1 MSSSLTDIV
10 NKTMAT
16 FIKGSMCEI
25 LALISA
31 QQKEII
37 KELEKFPLSKRILV
51 ENEVDDANDK
61 IIELLT
67 ELETTFLVENCRR
80 EFLNNVIS

>member
-1 MSSSLTDIV
+1 
-10 NKTMAT
+10 MAT

-51 ENEVDDANDK
+51 ENEVDEANDK
-61 IIELLT
+61 LLELLT
-67 ELETTFLVENCRR
+67 ELETTFLVETAEEN
-80 EFLNNVIS
+80 F

>member
-1 MSSSLTDIV
+1 MSISLTDIV

-37 KELEKFPLSKRILV
+37 KELEKFPLAKRILV

-67 ELETTFLVENCRR
+67 ELEITFLVETA
-80 EFLNNVIS
+80 EEES

>member
-1 MSSSLTDIV
+1 MSISVTDIV

-25 LALISA
+25 LTLISA
-31 QQKEII
+31 QQKEIV
-37 KELEKFPLSKRILV
+37 KELEKFPLAKRILV
-51 ENEVDDANDK
+51 ENEVDDAHDK

-67 ELETTFLVENCRR
+67 ELELTFLVETEAEN
-80 EFLNNVIS
+80 S

>member
-1 MSSSLTDIV
+1 MSISLTDIV

-37 KELEKFPLSKRILV
+37 KELEKFQLSKRILV
-51 ENEVDDANDK
+51 ENEVDEANDK

-67 ELETTFLVENCRR
+67 ELETTFLVETAEEN
-80 EFLNNVIS
+80 F

>member
-1 MSSSLTDIV
+1 MSSSLADIV
-10 NKTMAT
+10 NKTMTT

-31 QQKEII
+31 QQKEMI

-51 ENEVDDANDK
+51 ENEVDEATDK
-61 IIELLT
+61 LIELLT
-67 ELETTFLVENCRR
+67 ELQLTFVIETETED
-80 EFLNNVIS
+80 S

>member
-1 MSSSLTDIV
+1 MSISSTDIV

-31 QQKEII
+31 QQKEMI
-37 KELEKFPLSKRILV
+37 KELEKFPLSKRILL

-67 ELETTFLVENCRR
+67 EIQLTFVVETTTE
-80 EFLNNVIS
+80 ES

>member
-1 MSSSLTDIV
+1 MSISLTDIV

-37 KELEKFPLSKRILV
+37 KELEKFPLAKRILV

-67 ELETTFLVENCRR
+67 ELETTFLVETAEEN
-80 EFLNNVIS
+80 F

>member
-1 MSSSLTDIV
+1 MSISLTDTV

-37 KELEKFPLSKRILV
+37 KELEKFPLAKRILV

-67 ELETTFLVENCRR
+67 ELEITFLVETA
-80 EFLNNVIS
+80 EEES

>member
-1 MSSSLTDIV
+1 MSISLTDIV
-10 NKTMAT
+10 NRTMAT

-37 KELEKFPLSKRILV
+37 NELEKFPLAKRILV

-67 ELETTFLVENCRR
+67 ELETTFLVETAEEN
-80 EFLNNVIS
+80 LKKK

>member
-1 MSSSLTDIV
+1 MSNSLTNIV

-31 QQKEII
+31 QQKEMI

-51 ENEVDDANDK
+51 ENEVDEANDK
-61 IIELLT
+61 LIELLT
-67 ELETTFLVENCRR
+67 ELETTFLVETEEEN
-80 EFLNNVIS
+80 F

>member
-1 MSSSLTDIV
+1 MSISPTDIV

-31 QQKEII
+31 QQKEMI
-37 KELEKFPLSKRILV
+37 KELEKFPLSKRILL

-67 ELETTFLVENCRR
+67 EIQLTFVVETTAE
-80 EFLNNVIS
+80 ES

>member
-1 MSSSLTDIV
+1 MSISLADIV

-51 ENEVDDANDK
+51 ENDVDEANDK
-61 IIELLT
+61 LIELLT
-67 ELETTFLVENCRR
+67 ELETTFLVETA
-80 EFLNNVIS
+80 EETF